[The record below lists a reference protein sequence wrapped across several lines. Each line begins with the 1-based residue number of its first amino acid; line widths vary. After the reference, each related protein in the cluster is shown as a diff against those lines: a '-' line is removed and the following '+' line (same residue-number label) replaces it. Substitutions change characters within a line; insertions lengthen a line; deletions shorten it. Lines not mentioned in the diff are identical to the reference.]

1 MDRMY
6 LQRDL
11 YCANLIIHNSIAGA
25 VASKADTKANLAAQ
39 AGRLELSAKFS
50 S

>member
-11 YCANLIIHNSIAGA
+11 YCANFIIQNSIVGA
-25 VASKADTKANLAAQ
+25 VASKTNVKANLAVQ
-39 AGRLELSAKFS
+39 AGRLGLSTKFS